1 MQATPDQFPANVQ
14 DAINRIPPEAWP
26 LIDMTAKVTVVVA
39 LVWIFLSL
47 VAWWRRRAYNL
58 TVASTAKRNKDA
70 QPDFLTVDK
79 KAREAAIERGAAH
92 EAELTERERLEALA
106 AAERS
111 GLRKG
116 TNFARIA
123 ALLMSLFTLG
133 CSIMGVVANV
143 GAMEK
148 SVQNL
153 TAGGKIQYIIAAHPI
168 ATVIVVFV
176 IAYNVWHYFQ
186 HRKWEE
192 A

>member
-1 MQATPDQFPANVQ
+1 MQSNPDLIPANVQ
-14 DAINRIPPEAWP
+14 DAIDRIPPDAWP
-26 LIDMTAKVTVVVA
+26 LIDIAAKVTVVIAV
-39 LVWIFLSL
+39 VWIFLAL

-58 TVASTAKRNKDA
+58 TIASTAKRNKDA

-92 EAELTERERLEALA
+92 EAALTERERQEAIA
-106 AAERS
+106 AAG
-111 GLRKG
+111 GLTKG
-116 TNFARIA
+116 SHVARIA
-123 ALLMSLFTLG
+123 ALLMSLFTLA
-133 CSIMGVVANV
+133 CSIMGVVGNV

-153 TAGGKIQYIIAAHPI
+153 TASGKIQYIIQQHPI
-168 ATVIVVFV
+168 ATVIIVLV